1 MRKIRR
7 DHSKK
12 VNRGGDLMAL
22 QYFYEDLITISISY
36 ALFWI
41 VILILILYPSIRLRK
56 TLKRIKTLEK
66 NIDLVSDEKI

>member
-1 MRKIRR
+1 MT
-7 DHSKK
+7 
-12 VNRGGDLMAL
+12 L

-36 ALFWI
+36 VLFWI

-66 NIDLVSDEKI
+66 NIDLVNGEKI

>member
-1 MRKIRR
+1 
-7 DHSKK
+7 
-12 VNRGGDLMAL
+12 MAL

-36 ALFWI
+36 VLFWI

-66 NIDLVSDEKI
+66 NKDLVSDEKI

>member
-1 MRKIRR
+1 
-7 DHSKK
+7 
-12 VNRGGDLMAL
+12 MAL
-22 QYFYEDLITISISY
+22 QYFYEDLVTISISY
-36 ALFWI
+36 VLFWI

>member
-1 MRKIRR
+1 
-7 DHSKK
+7 
-12 VNRGGDLMAL
+12 MAL

-36 ALFWI
+36 VLFWI

-66 NIDLVSDEKI
+66 NIDLVNDEKI